1 MTGSTVRVELLV
13 SDWCA
18 TCPAAEAV
26 WRQVA
31 AEKDI
36 DYAVL
41 DLAQPEGKRLARDL
55 RIRTIPALVIDGEL
69 KAVGVVPLG
78 EARTMVAAAPDR
90 APQAARHV
98 GMLLGRDERLFA
110 LSALLWLIASGVAM
124 LAEGTLTAGRPLHL
138 FGGFAMLLVY
148 ALGAHMLPRFTGA
161 PIRGGGWSHA
171 QLILA
176 NGGLALFAFGLPLA
190 GGVLLWLSLA
200 LFATRLRPV
209 LWHPARRGALQAA
222 RGDANPS
229 RALNGD

>member
-1 MTGSTVRVELLV
+1 MTASSIRVELLV

-31 AEKDI
+31 TEKAI

-98 GMLLGRDERLFA
+98 GLLLGRDERLFA
-110 LSALLWLIASGVAM
+110 LSALLWLIASGIAM
-124 LAEGTLTAGRPLHL
+124 LAEGTLSASRPLHL
-138 FGGFAMLLVY
+138 FGGFVMLLVY

-161 PIRGGGWSHA
+161 PIRGGAWSHA
-171 QLILA
+171 QLVCA
-176 NGGLALFAFGLPLA
+176 NTGLALFVLGLPFA
-190 GGVLLWLSLA
+190 GAVLLWLSLA
-200 LFATRLRPV
+200 LFATRLWPV
-209 LWHPARRGALQAA
+209 LWPPGRKAA
-222 RGDANPS
+222 A
-229 RALNGD
+229 

>member
-1 MTGSTVRVELLV
+1 MRVELLV

-55 RIRTIPALVIDGEL
+55 HVRTIPAVAIDGVL

-78 EARTMVAAAPDR
+78 DARKLVAAAPER
-90 APQAARHV
+90 AAGAARHV

-110 LSALLWLIASGVAM
+110 LSALGWLVVSGCAM
-124 LAEGTLTAGRPLHL
+124 LAEGSLLAPAPMHL
-138 FGGFAMLLVY
+138 YGGFLLCLIY
-148 ALGAHMLPRFTGA
+148 ALGAHMLPRFTGR
-161 PIRGGGWSHA
+161 PIRGGAWSSA
-171 QLILA
+171 QLALA
-176 NGGLALFAFGLPLA
+176 NSGIALFALGALLA
-190 GGVLLWLSLA
+190 GGALLWLSLA
-200 LFATRLRPV
+200 LFTVRLWPV
-209 LWHPARRGALQAA
+209 LEPFVR
-222 RGDANPS
+222 S
-229 RALNGD
+229 